1 MYGEH
6 GIVCYNKHPLYTFMS
21 LDKSFI
27 YKTEAELRF
36 CKRNPGCYVRA
47 QHAPEKKKFILL
59 FSYFVFELK
68 RFYQI
73 AAIFDI

>member
-1 MYGEH
+1 MVILDITITCVWEH

-21 LDKSFI
+21 SDKSFI

-47 QHAPEKKKFILL
+47 QHAPEKNEI
-59 FSYFVFELK
+59 
-68 RFYQI
+68 
-73 AAIFDI
+73 